1 MDLWIILSYISLA
14 FNVYSYMLVGYVLMS
29 WVPAV
34 QDSAIGRF
42 LKTVCE
48 PYLGIFR
55 KFIPPIGMIDI
66 SPIVA
71 IFYLIL
77 LKWAFIVIQKYT
89 LCFNKRNPHER
100 WGFLFMGNT

>member
-1 MDLWIILSYISLA
+1 MTFYLIFKYVPIA
-14 FNVYSYMLVGYVLMS
+14 FYVYSLMLVAYVLMS

-34 QDSAIGRF
+34 QNTSVGRI
-42 LKTVCE
+42 LTKLCE

-71 IFYLIL
+71 IFL
-77 LKWAFIVIQKYT
+77 LNYIQKGLFIVIFKIYEM
-89 LCFNKRNPHER
+89 FI
-100 WGFLFMGNT
+100 

>member
-42 LKTVCE
+42 LKIVCE

-71 IFYLIL
+71 IFL
-77 LKWAFIVIQKYT
+77 LNFIKNGLFIVIQKIY
-89 LCFNKRNPHER
+89 
-100 WGFLFMGNT
+100 FMF

>member
-14 FNVYSYMLVGYVLMS
+14 FTVYSYMLVGYVLMS

-42 LKTVCE
+42 LKIVCE

-55 KFIPPIGMIDI
+55 KFIPPIGMLDI

-71 IFYLIL
+71 IFL
-77 LKWAFIVIQKYT
+77 LNFIKNGLFIVIQKIY
-89 LCFNKRNPHER
+89 
-100 WGFLFMGNT
+100 FMF

>member
-1 MDLWIILSYISLA
+1 MTLWVILGYASLA
-14 FNVYSYMLVGYVLMS
+14 FNIYSYMLVGYVLLS
-29 WVPAV
+29 WVPAA

-42 LKTVCE
+42 LKKVCE

-71 IFYLIL
+71 IFMLNFIENGL
-77 LKWAFIVIQKYT
+77 FIVIQKIYEM
-89 LCFNKRNPHER
+89 FI
-100 WGFLFMGNT
+100 

>member
-1 MDLWIILSYISLA
+1 
-14 FNVYSYMLVGYVLMS
+14 MS

-34 QDSAIGRF
+34 QNTSVGRI
-42 LKTVCE
+42 LTKLCE

-71 IFYLIL
+71 IFL
-77 LKWAFIVIQKYT
+77 LNYIQKGLFIVIFKIYEM
-89 LCFNKRNPHER
+89 FI
-100 WGFLFMGNT
+100 

>member
-1 MDLWIILSYISLA
+1 MILYSIYYYVSLA
-14 FNVYSYMLVGYVLMS
+14 FNIYSFMLVGYVLMS

-34 QDSAIGRF
+34 QSTKVGRI
-42 LKTVCE
+42 LEKACE

-71 IFYLIL
+71 IFMLNFIKNGL
-77 LKWAFIVIQKYT
+77 VIVIQKIY
-89 LCFNKRNPHER
+89 
-100 WGFLFMGNT
+100 FMF

>member
-1 MDLWIILSYISLA
+1 MTFLLIMKYVSIA
-14 FNVYSYMLVGYVLMS
+14 FYVYSLMLVAYVLMS

-34 QDSAIGRF
+34 QNTSVGRI
-42 LKTVCE
+42 LTKLCE

-71 IFYLIL
+71 IFL
-77 LKWAFIVIQKYT
+77 LNYIQKGLFIVIFKIYEM
-89 LCFNKRNPHER
+89 FI
-100 WGFLFMGNT
+100 

>member
-29 WVPAV
+29 WVPAI
-34 QDSAIGRF
+34 QDSAVGRF
-42 LKTVCE
+42 LKIVCE
-48 PYLGIFR
+48 PYLSIFR

-71 IFYLIL
+71 IFL
-77 LKWAFIVIQKYT
+77 LNFIKNGLFIVIQKI
-89 LCFNKRNPHER
+89 F
-100 WGFLFMGNT
+100 FMF

>member
-14 FNVYSYMLVGYVLMS
+14 FNVYSYLLVGYVLMS

-71 IFYLIL
+71 IFL
-77 LKWAFIVIQKYT
+77 LNFIKNGLFIVIQKIY
-89 LCFNKRNPHER
+89 
-100 WGFLFMGNT
+100 FMF

>member
-1 MDLWIILSYISLA
+1 MTFLFIWQYVSIA
-14 FNVYSYMLVGYVLMS
+14 FYVYSLMLVAYVLMS

-34 QDSAIGRF
+34 QNSSVGRI
-42 LKTVCE
+42 LAKLCE

-71 IFYLIL
+71 IFL
-77 LKWAFIVIQKYT
+77 LNYIQKGLFIVIFKI
-89 LCFNKRNPHER
+89 FDM
-100 WGFLFMGNT
+100 FA

>member
-14 FNVYSYMLVGYVLMS
+14 FTVYSYMLVGYVLMS

-55 KFIPPIGMIDI
+55 KFIPPIGMLDI

-71 IFYLIL
+71 IFL
-77 LKWAFIVIQKYT
+77 LNFIKNGLFIVIQKIY
-89 LCFNKRNPHER
+89 
-100 WGFLFMGNT
+100 FMF

>member
-71 IFYLIL
+71 IFL
-77 LKWAFIVIQKYT
+77 LNFIKM
-89 LCFNKRNPHER
+89 
-100 WGFLFMGNT
+100 GFYCYSKIYFMF